1 MARLT
6 TLGVKFSYA
15 VETVKGTKPAK
26 FTQLEEASSIG
37 GISSVQLDRVTNYI
51 WQIFCPE

>member
-15 VETVKGTKPAK
+15 VETVKGTKPTK

-37 GISSVQLDRVTNYI
+37 GISLEQENEEKQKAKPTNK
-51 WQIFCPE
+51 

>member
-26 FTQLEEASSIG
+26 FTQLEEVSSIG
-37 GISSVQLDRVTNYI
+37 GISLDT
-51 WQIFCPE
+51 

>member
-15 VETVKGTKPAK
+15 VETVKGTKPTK

-37 GISSVQLDRVTNYI
+37 GISQNRLTFLHWKI
-51 WQIFCPE
+51 I